1 MNNESKAHPKTTSG
15 KPAAVVRAG
24 QDVLLE
30 LRTNEVF
37 IAIVGP
43 AGAGAGTV
51 VDAKGLSIR
60 GQMSK
65 SNSGV
70 RRATSSSKECDT

>member
-24 QDVLLE
+24 QDVLRE

-43 AGAGAGTV
+43 AGAGAGTAAKILKVFLEENGFKTEV
-51 VDAKGLSIR
+51 VKAS
-60 GQMSK
+60 
-65 SNSGV
+65 
-70 RRATSSSKECDT
+70 